1 MDSIR
6 TLLHRISADRD
17 FALLETLREPSVW
30 EQWPQEARHALALLF
45 ADHAARRLSGT
56 LVEETF
62 ALAESMAP
70 DCPLLATRRA
80 MMLSSDINVESLQR
94 AHAAFKQAYQRDPE
108 GSLVCWEAWGDTLR
122 MLGTLQKDASLV
134 EEALCYYEK
143 ARKSTSHLGKLGRL
157 FYHTAVCYYFLGEI
171 SEEAQEFSKALE
183 MLEHALAA
191 HFEHSCVTL
200 LQAQCLSQLSLLL
213 NRADLL
219 HAALQRAMDAEIHL
233 KSLSSE
239 QQLLCI
245 HLIAAL
251 ATRCYKHTYDVSFFS
266 LAHDYFNRAL
276 PLTPFPQTLHLE
288 LAQFLLLVGRIC
300 HEGSVIKEALA
311 HFAKSEIDMQVPSFE
326 LADFAECELI
336 LASYTEDLSYL
347 RSAEK
352 KTLTC
357 MRTLFSDPRVLSLHT
372 LVLVELGRYFS
383 DSAYF
388 ETALKLLEEPLETLP
403 DQPSLWLSVA
413 QAYLG
418 LGDLTKRGAYWR
430 KACHAFGMVIE
441 CAGEETLHIY
451 TDWAAT
457 LLRLG
462 EIYDDSASIEKAV
475 KLFETAIALGEKWQ
489 LGGAH
494 PTQSFLDCLYSYGC
508 ALDCLGD
515 CSQEILHYEKAIQ
528 VLSSVLI
535 ACPEHPFVRYNLAVT
550 LCHLGEM
557 TQDIEPLRKS
567 IELFTLLTQEDPED
581 DIAWHEWGLALMH
594 LAQILQDPG
603 RPEEARS
610 ILLDAELKLLR
621 AASLGNPR
629 AHYYLACLYSL
640 LENDRLAFFYL
651 RKAIEEK
658 CVPAV
663 EQLVEE
669 EWLKS
674 VQADPAFQELLKQLS
689 LNSQTEDFNE

>member
-6 TLLHRISADRD
+6 TLLHRISTDRD
-17 FALLETLREPSVW
+17 FALLETLRDASVW
-30 EQWPQEARHALALLF
+30 GHWPQEARHALALLF
-45 ADHAARRLSGT
+45 ADHAARRLRGN

-70 DCPLLATRRA
+70 DCPLVATRRA
-80 MMLSSDINVESLQR
+80 MMHSCDINVESLQR
-94 AHAAFKQAYQRDPE
+94 AHAAFKQAYKRDPE
-108 GSLVCWEAWGDTLR
+108 GSLVFWEAWGNTLR
-122 MLGTLQKDASLV
+122 MLALLQKDVNYA

-143 ARKSTSHLGKLGRL
+143 ARKTTNHPEKLGRL
-157 FYHTAVCYYFLGEI
+157 FYHMAVCYYFLGET
-171 SEEAQEFSKALE
+171 SEEAQEFTKALE

-191 HFEHSCVTL
+191 HFDHPCVNL
-200 LQAQCLSQLSLLL
+200 LEAQCLSQLSLLL

-219 HAALQRAMDAEIHL
+219 QTALQRAMDVEVHL
-233 KSLSSE
+233 KSLSLHE
-239 QQLLCI
+239 QLLCT
-245 HLIAAL
+245 HLIATL
-251 ATRCYKHTYDVSFFS
+251 ATHCYKYTYDVSFFS
-266 LAHDYFNRAL
+266 LAHEYFNRAL
-276 PLTPFPQTLHLE
+276 PLAPSPQVLHLE

-300 HEGSVIKEALA
+300 HEASVIKEALV
-311 HFAKSEIDMQVPSFE
+311 HFAKSEIDMQAPSLP
-326 LADFAECELI
+326 LADFAEGELI

-352 KTLTC
+352 KMLAC
-357 MRTLFSDPRVLSLHT
+357 MHTLFSDPRVLSLHT

-388 ETALKLLEEPLETLP
+388 ETALRLLKEPLETLP
-403 DQPSLWLSVA
+403 DQPSLWLSCA
-413 QAYLG
+413 QVYLG
-418 LGDLTKRGAYWR
+418 LGDLTKKASFWR

-462 EIYDDSASIEKAV
+462 EIYDDPASIEKAV
-475 KLFETAIALGEKWQ
+475 KLFETAITLGEKWQ

-494 PTQSFLDCLYSYGC
+494 PTQPFLDCLYSYGC

-515 CSQEILHYEKAIQ
+515 CCQEILHYEKAIQ

-567 IELFTLLTQEDPED
+567 IELFMLLTQEDPED

-603 RPEEARS
+603 RPEEAES
-610 ILLDAELKLLR
+610 ILLDAALKLLR

-640 LENDRLAFFYL
+640 LENDQLAFFYL

-658 CVPAV
+658 CVPAI

-669 EWLKS
+669 EWLKF

-689 LNSQTEDFNE
+689 LNPQTEDFSE